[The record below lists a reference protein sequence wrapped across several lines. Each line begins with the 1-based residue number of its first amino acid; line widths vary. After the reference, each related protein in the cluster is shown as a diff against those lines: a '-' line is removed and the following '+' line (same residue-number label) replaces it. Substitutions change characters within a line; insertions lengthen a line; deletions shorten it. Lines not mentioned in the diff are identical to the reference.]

1 MKKITLLLAAF
12 LIASVTSFASNNNN
26 TNAEAESV
34 RTVSLSGKVLDMVTG
49 EALAGVKVMVE
60 ETDDVSYTDFDGKFT
75 FEGLIPGTYQLSTSL
90 ISYKSS
96 DKKLELDNQEE
107 IEVKLEQITE

>member
-1 MKKITLLLAAF
+1 MKKMTLFLAAF
-12 LIASVTSFASNNNN
+12 LFASVASFANNNNN
-26 TNAEAESV
+26 TEAESV

-75 FEGLIPGTYQLSTSL
+75 FDALIPGTYKLSTSL
-90 ISYKSS
+90 ISYKSN
-96 DKKLELDNQEE
+96 DQKLDLDNQDE
-107 IEVKLEQITE
+107 IEVKLEQITR